1 MDANSDNLCA
11 ETLDRLK
18 LKYRRVV
25 EYSDVELARWSCSE
39 ANSNYSI
46 IVTGNEQLSQNRW
59 SEGKHSK

>member
-11 ETLDRLK
+11 ETLDRLE

-46 IVTGNEQLSQNRW
+46 IVTGNEQLS
-59 SEGKHSK
+59 